1 MLAVMRR
8 GWIIAAV
15 LICVI
20 ALPFVSLRVSTVRA
34 IGRIEALQGRTG
46 EFADLTKMIR
56 TKYSSVD
63 SPEGLERARTL
74 MGLETVT
81 NLSVVRFN
89 GEGLPYYY
97 GYVAYDTN
105 KQQVVEA
112 VVDQLW

>member
-1 MLAVMRR
+1 MRR

-15 LICVI
+15 VVCVV
-20 ALPFVSLRVSTVRA
+20 AFVLLSLRSLRVSTVLA
-34 IGRIEALQGRTG
+34 IARIEALEGRTG
-46 EFADLTKMIR
+46 DFADLTKPIHTR
-56 TKYSSVD
+56 YTAVD
-63 SPEGLERARTL
+63 SAEGLERARTV
-74 MGLETVT
+74 MGLQNVT

-105 KQQVVEA
+105 KHQVVRV